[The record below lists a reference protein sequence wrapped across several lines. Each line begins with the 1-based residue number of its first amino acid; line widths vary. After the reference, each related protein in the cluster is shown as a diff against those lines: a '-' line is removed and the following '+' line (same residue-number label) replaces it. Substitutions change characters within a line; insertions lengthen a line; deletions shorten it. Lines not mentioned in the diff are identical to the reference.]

1 MTKYIHFTEEEKRQ
15 ANDVDLE
22 AFLRSRGESLIP
34 SGHEKRLGSNHSIT
48 IRGNKWCDHAEESEG
63 GKRRGGH
70 AISFVQ
76 YHYGLSYPEAVQLLL
91 GGCAGTPYPAAE
103 HTTRETKAFELPPAA
118 SNMRRVFA
126 YLVKTRGI
134 HCDVVTA
141 FAKAGLIYE
150 DAKYHNAVFV
160 GIDENGLPRHAHKR
174 STNTEGQSFRQTVE
188 GSDFHYTFN
197 WCGKSDE
204 LYVFEAPIDMLSYI
218 TMHPEHWQRHSYV
231 ACCGTSS
238 IPVLKMLERVPS
250 IQGVGLCHDNDKAGE
265 SAAHRLEELLETKGV
280 ASGRMKSANK
290 DWNEDLVAAVYP
302 TAATTAMDEMSL

>member
-22 AFLRSRGESLIP
+22 AFLKSRGERLIP
-34 SGHEKRLGSNHSIT
+34 SGHEKRLESNHSIT
-48 IRGNKWCDHAEESEG
+48 IRGNKWCDHAEEAEG

-91 GGCAGTPYPAAE
+91 GGSAGMPYPTAE
-103 HTTRETKAFELPPAA
+103 HTARETKRFELPPAA

-134 HCDVVTA
+134 DRDVVTA
-141 FAKAGLIYE
+141 FAKAGLVYE
-150 DAKYHNAVFV
+150 DEKYHNAVFV
-160 GIDENGLPRHAHKR
+160 GTDESGVPRHAHKR
-174 STNTEGQSFRQTVE
+174 STNADGQSFRQTVE
-188 GSDFHYTFN
+188 GSDFHYTFH
-197 WCGKSDE
+197 WCGTSDR

-218 TMHPEHWQRHSYV
+218 TMHPENWQEHSYV

-238 IPVLKMLERVPS
+238 IPVLKMLERLPAVT
-250 IQGVGLCHDNDKAGE
+250 GAALCHDNDKAGE
-265 SAAHRLEELLETKGV
+265 AAAQRLEKLLEDKGI
-280 ASGRMKSANK
+280 ASGRMRSVNK
-290 DWNEDLVAAVYP
+290 DWNLDL
-302 TAATTAMDEMSL
+302 TAGVTIIPEQQAQLRM